1 MTGSMTGPMTCDE
14 LALLARDASRAL
26 SVLDRGGDAP
36 ASVALGHERLQRV
49 RDHLARC
56 ASCVEVL
63 ERERHLDARLAALA
77 AEGDPPGPPPELE
90 ERLTRTF
97 RARLAQPDVFD
108 LSLEAPAAHRP
119 DPALQPP
126 AGVRP
131 HRARR
136 LSRMVAGGLTI
147 AAAATAVALV
157 FVGRARPPTVAVDRP
172 PTALP
177 VPAEERGALPIVGAG
192 AGAGSVD
199 TEVVVVRG
207 DAIVRSRGGA
217 FVPLGWDGSG
227 RPIEYG
233 RITRVRLPTAIA
245 ARFGWPLLPDA
256 PEALVAADVLVG
268 EDGTARALRFLP
280 ATYTPTSR

>member
-1 MTGSMTGPMTCDE
+1 MTGPMNGPMTCDE
-14 LALLARDASRAL
+14 LAPLARDAARAL
-26 SVLDRGGDAP
+26 SLPDSGDD
-36 ASVALGHERLQRV
+36 EQLQRM

-56 ASCVEVL
+56 GACAELL
-63 ERERHLDARLAALA
+63 ERERRLDARLAALA
-77 AEGDPPGPPPELE
+77 AEGEPTGPPPALE
-90 ERLTRTF
+90 ERLIRTF
-97 RARLAQPDVFD
+97 RARLAPADVAN
-108 LSLEAPAAHRP
+108 LTARAPNRHRR
-119 DPALQPP
+119 DVTFPP
-126 AGVRP
+126 EGVPPPRT
-131 HRARR
+131 RR
-136 LSRMVAGGLTI
+136 LSRMVAGSLTI
-147 AAAATAVALV
+147 AAVAATVAIV
-157 FVGRARPPTVAVDRP
+157 FLGRARPTTVVVDRP

-192 AGAGSVD
+192 AGPGSVD

-207 DAIVRSRGGA
+207 DAIMRGRGGA

-233 RITRVRLPTAIA
+233 QITRVRLPTAIA